1 MTTHADEIAESDRGL
16 KRETIM
22 RTALPETKSVVIRDK
37 MKSAL
42 TKVWLAARARRA
54 AKLKAAKFDNREEYG
69 VFAEIGMI
77 DGLERFLEAQVLQ
90 DEMRV
95 ETESPDPVELVAL
108 ALERLSPACM
118 RSSVTGLPQTVTV
131 PDAGTA
137 EVFRA
142 AIAAS
147 GKGRNSDK
155 LVQIV
160 VAAN

>member
-1 MTTHADEIAESDRGL
+1 
-16 KRETIM
+16 M
-22 RTALPETKSVVIRDK
+22 RSEMPETKSVVIRDK

-54 AKLKAAKFDNREEYG
+54 AKLKAEMDYRTDIG

-77 DGLERFLEAQVLQ
+77 DGLERFLDVQDFQAEIAVEARS
-90 DEMRV
+90 D
-95 ETESPDPVELVAL
+95 VELVTL
-108 ALERLSPACM
+108 AIERLSPACM
-118 RSSVTGLPQTVTV
+118 RTAITGVPQTVTV
-131 PDAGTA
+131 PDAQTA

-147 GKGRNSDK
+147 TKGRTSDR
-155 LVQIV
+155 LVKIV

>member
-1 MTTHADEIAESDRGL
+1 
-16 KRETIM
+16 M
-22 RTALPETKSVVIRDK
+22 RSEMPETKSVVIRDK

-54 AKLKAAKFDNREEYG
+54 AKLKAQMDHRADFG

-77 DGLERFLEAQVLQ
+77 DGLERFLDVQ
-90 DEMRV
+90 DFQAEIVV
-95 ETESPDPVELVAL
+95 EGPSEVELVTL
-108 ALERLSPACM
+108 AIERLSPACM
-118 RSSVTGLPQTVTV
+118 RTAITGVPQTVTV
-131 PDAGTA
+131 PDAQTA

-147 GKGRNSDK
+147 TKGRTSDR
-155 LVQIV
+155 LVKIV

>member
-1 MTTHADEIAESDRGL
+1 
-16 KRETIM
+16 M
-22 RTALPETKSVVIRDK
+22 RSEMPETKSVVIRDK

-54 AKLKAAKFDNREEYG
+54 AKLKAQMDYRADYG

-77 DGLERFLEAQVLQ
+77 DGLERFLDVQEFQA
-90 DEMRV
+90 EIAV
-95 ETESPDPVELVAL
+95 EGPSGVELVTL
-108 ALERLSPACM
+108 AIERLSPACM
-118 RSSVTGLPQTVTV
+118 RTAITGLPQTVTV
-131 PDAGTA
+131 PDARTA

-147 GKGRNSDK
+147 TKGRRSDR
-155 LVQIV
+155 LVNIV

>member
-1 MTTHADEIAESDRGL
+1 
-16 KRETIM
+16 M
-22 RTALPETKSVVIRDK
+22 RSELPEAKSVVMRDK

-42 TKVWLAARARRA
+42 SKVWLAARARRA
-54 AKLKAAKFDNREEYG
+54 AKLKASEDYA

-77 DGLERFLEAQVLQ
+77 DGLERFLDVQVLQ
-90 DEMRV
+90 DDVQVAGRSEI
-95 ETESPDPVELVAL
+95 ELVRL

-118 RSSVTGLPQTVTV
+118 RTAITGVPQTVTV
-131 PDAGTA
+131 PDMQTA

-147 GKGRNSDK
+147 TKGRMSDR
-155 LVQIV
+155 LVNIV

>member
-1 MTTHADEIAESDRGL
+1 MTTHADEIAEPDRGL

-54 AKLKAAKFDNREEYG
+54 AKLKANEEYG
-69 VFAEIGMI
+69 VFAEVGMI

>member
-1 MTTHADEIAESDRGL
+1 
-16 KRETIM
+16 M
-22 RTALPETKSVVIRDK
+22 RSTMPKTKSVVIRDK

-54 AKLKAAKFDNREEYG
+54 AKLKAQMDYRADYG

-77 DGLERFLEAQVLQ
+77 DGLERFLDVQEFQA
-90 DEMRV
+90 EIAV
-95 ETESPDPVELVAL
+95 EGPSGVELVTL
-108 ALERLSPACM
+108 AIERLSPACM
-118 RSSVTGLPQTVTV
+118 RTAITGLPQTVTV
-131 PDAGTA
+131 PDARTA

-147 GKGRNSDK
+147 TKGRRSDR
-155 LVQIV
+155 LVNIV

>member
-1 MTTHADEIAESDRGL
+1 
-16 KRETIM
+16 M
-22 RTALPETKSVVIRDK
+22 RSELPEAKSVVMRDK

-42 TKVWLAARARRA
+42 SKVWLAARARRA
-54 AKLKAAKFDNREEYG
+54 AKLKASEDYA

-77 DGLERFLEAQVLQ
+77 DGLERFLDVQVLQ
-90 DEMRV
+90 DDVQVAGRREI
-95 ETESPDPVELVAL
+95 ELVRL

-118 RSSVTGLPQTVTV
+118 RTAITGVLQTVTV
-131 PDAGTA
+131 PDMQTA

-147 GKGRNSDK
+147 TKGRMSDR
-155 LVQIV
+155 LVNIV

>member
-1 MTTHADEIAESDRGL
+1 MRSTVPES
-16 KRETIM
+16 
-22 RTALPETKSVVIRDK
+22 KSDVIRDK

-42 TKVWLAARARRA
+42 SKVWLAARARRA
-54 AKLKAAKFDNREEYG
+54 AKIKAHVDYLADYG

-77 DGLERFLEAQVLQ
+77 DGLERFLDVQGLEDQVQ
-90 DEMRV
+90 IDGP
-95 ETESPDPVELVAL
+95 SDVELVTL

-118 RSSVTGLPQTVTV
+118 RTAITGVPQTVTV
-131 PDAGTA
+131 PDSQTA

-147 GKGRNSDK
+147 TKGRMSDR
-155 LVQIV
+155 LVNIV

>member
-1 MTTHADEIAESDRGL
+1 
-16 KRETIM
+16 M
-22 RTALPETKSVVIRDK
+22 RSEMPETKSVVIRDK

-54 AKLKAAKFDNREEYG
+54 AKLKAEMDYRADYG

-77 DGLERFLEAQVLQ
+77 DGLERFLDVQEFQA
-90 DEMRV
+90 EIAV
-95 ETESPDPVELVAL
+95 EGPSGVELVTL
-108 ALERLSPACM
+108 AIERLSPACM
-118 RSSVTGLPQTVTV
+118 RTAITGLPQTVTV
-131 PDAGTA
+131 PDARTA

-147 GKGRNSDK
+147 TKGRRSDH
-155 LVQIV
+155 LVNIV

>member
-1 MTTHADEIAESDRGL
+1 
-16 KRETIM
+16 M
-22 RTALPETKSVVIRDK
+22 RSEMPETKSVVIRDK

-54 AKLKAAKFDNREEYG
+54 AKLKANADYG

-77 DGLERFLEAQVLQ
+77 DGLERFLDVKGFE
-90 DEMRV
+90 V
-95 ETESPDPVELVAL
+95 EGPAEGPSDVELVTL

-118 RSSVTGLPQTVTV
+118 RTAITGVPQTVTV
-131 PDAGTA
+131 PDLQTA

-142 AIAAS
+142 AIIAS
-147 GKGRNSDK
+147 TKGRTSDR
-155 LVQIV
+155 LVKIV

>member
-1 MTTHADEIAESDRGL
+1 
-16 KRETIM
+16 M
-22 RTALPETKSVVIRDK
+22 RSALPETKSVVIRDK

-42 TKVWLAARARRA
+42 TKVWVAARARGA
-54 AKLKAAKFDNREEYG
+54 AKLKAGEEYA
-69 VFAEIGMI
+69 VFAEVGMI
-77 DGLERFLEAQVLQ
+77 DGLERFLEAQTLQ
-90 DEMRV
+90 DEMRA
-95 ETESPDPVELVAL
+95 ERPDPVELVAL

-131 PDAGTA
+131 PDAETA

>member
-1 MTTHADEIAESDRGL
+1 
-16 KRETIM
+16 M
-22 RTALPETKSVVIRDK
+22 RSEMPETKSVVIRDK

-54 AKLKAAKFDNREEYG
+54 AKLKANADYG

-77 DGLERFLEAQVLQ
+77 DGLERFLDVQGF
-90 DEMRV
+90 
-95 ETESPDPVELVAL
+95 ETEPAEGPSDVELVTL

-118 RSSVTGLPQTVTV
+118 RTAITGVPQTVTV
-131 PDAGTA
+131 PDAQTA

-142 AIAAS
+142 AIVAS
-147 GKGRNSDK
+147 TKGRTSDR
-155 LVQIV
+155 LVKIV

>member
-1 MTTHADEIAESDRGL
+1 
-16 KRETIM
+16 M
-22 RTALPETKSVVIRDK
+22 RSALPETKSVVIRDK

-42 TKVWLAARARRA
+42 TKVWLAARARHA
-54 AKLKAAKFDNREEYG
+54 ATFKNPEEYG

-77 DGLERFLEAQVLQ
+77 DGLERFLDAQAMQDSLQ
-90 DEMRV
+90 EELHAHQRR
-95 ETESPDPVELVAL
+95 EVELVAL

-118 RSSVTGLPQTVTV
+118 RCAVTGLPQTVTA
-131 PDAGTA
+131 PDARTA

-147 GKGRNSDK
+147 AKGRASDR
-155 LVQIV
+155 LVKVV